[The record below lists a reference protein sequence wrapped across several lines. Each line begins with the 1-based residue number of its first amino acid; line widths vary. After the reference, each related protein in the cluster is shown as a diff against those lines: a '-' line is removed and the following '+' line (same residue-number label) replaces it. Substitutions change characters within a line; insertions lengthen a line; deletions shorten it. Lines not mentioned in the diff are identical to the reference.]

1 MAKSIQEYVDSLY
14 NQGLNNANNLK
25 EQRTRA
31 DEAFIKQVQDA
42 IDKSTASAAKPYQTQ
57 IEQLPSQY
65 QKLVDTNA
73 VQELV
78 NRRQVQETMA
88 NMGLTDSG
96 LNRTQQTAIAIQRG
110 NADAAARLE
119 QQQKT
124 QELQDKIAQ
133 LMESGAAQKQQ
144 QEAAIRNDSA
154 NWYNNLLGNMY
165 NNAVN
170 MGYNQYN
177 TDVAREDENKRWAEQ
192 LRQNEL
198 DRQEQ
203 IRQNELDRQARLD
216 AAKEQA
222 AAAKEQAAA
231 AQKQAELEARQQA
244 FENTMKIVD
253 AMNKAGASQ
262 EDIYSYL
269 NSTGY
274 VKNGA
279 GENLYLDSGTAGK
292 TYKYAPQPRG
302 NYLLNEMVAG
312 RMTKQEAVD
321 DIIKN
326 FNFDAN
332 AMKTAA
338 EAAGVTDL
346 LYNKLASTI
355 DTSSLD
361 EKTKYSAQYRGRY
374 LGPKIINGKM
384 TKKEAVADIMNSF
397 KGNDAAMVVAAQEA
411 GVLPELMER
420 YR

>member
-25 EQRTRA
+25 EQRTQA

-42 IDKSTASAAKPYQTQ
+42 IDKSTASSAKSYQTQ

-65 QKLVDTNA
+65 QKLYDTNA

-133 LMESGAAQKQQ
+133 LIESGAAQKQQ

-154 NWYNNLLGNMY
+154 NWYNNLLGDIY
-165 NNAVN
+165 NNSVN

-177 TDVAREDENKRWAEQ
+177 TDVAREDENKRWEEQ

-198 DRQEQ
+198 DRQTQ
-203 IRQNELDRQARLD
+203 LN
-216 AAKEQA
+216 
-222 AAAKEQAAA
+222 AAKEQAAA
-231 AQKQAELEARQQA
+231 AQKQAELEAQQQA

-253 AMNKAGASQ
+253 AMNKADASQ

-274 VKNGA
+274 MKNGTSTA
-279 GENLYLDSGTAGK
+279 TLDQKTRDSAYYRGTYLAGK
-292 TYKYAPQPRG
+292 IS
-302 NYLLNEMVAG
+302 AG
-312 RMTKQEAVD
+312 KMTKQEAVA
-321 DIIKN
+321 DIVN
-326 FNFDAN
+326 SFNGNTA
-332 AMKTAA
+332 AMKVAA
-338 EAAGVTDL
+338 EKAGLTEEL
-346 LYNKLASTI
+346 NSILPSSNHSNRTKSLSASDIANITEKAMEI
-355 DTSSLD
+355 YDTSGSAGL
-361 EKTKYSAQYRGRY
+361 EKYLNLQIAGGILTDAQAIAMY
-374 LGPKIINGKM
+374 
-384 TKKEAVADIMNSF
+384 EA
-397 KGNDAAMVVAAQEA
+397 
-411 GVLPELMER
+411 MEG
-420 YR
+420 

>member
-25 EQRTRA
+25 EQRTQA

-65 QKLVDTNA
+65 QKLYDTNA

-154 NWYNNLLGNMY
+154 NWYNNLLGDMY

-198 DRQEQ
+198 DRQAQ
-203 IRQNELDRQARLD
+203 LD

-222 AAAKEQAAA
+222 AAV
-231 AQKQAELEARQQA
+231 QKQAELEAQQQA

-253 AMNKAGASQ
+253 AMNKADASQ

-312 RMTKQEAVD
+312 RMTKQEVVD

>member
-25 EQRTRA
+25 EQRTQA

-65 QKLVDTNA
+65 QKLYDTNA

-154 NWYNNLLGNMY
+154 NWYNNLLGDMY

-198 DRQEQ
+198 DRQAQ
-203 IRQNELDRQARLD
+203 LN
-216 AAKEQA
+216 
-222 AAAKEQAAA
+222 AAKEQAAA
-231 AQKQAELEARQQA
+231 AQKQAELEAQQQA

-253 AMNKAGASQ
+253 AMNKADASQ

-269 NSTGY
+269 ASAGY
-274 VKNGA
+274 VKNGTSTA
-279 GENLYLDSGTAGK
+279 TLDQK
-292 TYKYAPQPRG
+292 TKDSAYYRG
-302 NYLLNEMVAG
+302 NYLAG
-312 RMTKQEAVD
+312 KISAGKMTKQEAVA
-321 DIIKN
+321 DIVN
-326 FNFDAN
+326 SFNGNTA
-332 AMKTAA
+332 AMKVAA
-338 EAAGVTDL
+338 EKAGLTEEL
-346 LYNKLASTI
+346 NSILPSSNRSNRTKSLSASDIANITEKAMEI
-355 DTSSLD
+355 YDTSGSAGL
-361 EKTKYSAQYRGRY
+361 EKYLNLQIAGGILTDAQAIAMY
-374 LGPKIINGKM
+374 
-384 TKKEAVADIMNSF
+384 EA
-397 KGNDAAMVVAAQEA
+397 
-411 GVLPELMER
+411 MEG
-420 YR
+420 

>member
-25 EQRTRA
+25 EQRTQA

-65 QKLVDTNA
+65 QKLYDTNA

-154 NWYNNLLGNMY
+154 NWYNNLLGDMY

-198 DRQEQ
+198 DRQAQ
-203 IRQNELDRQARLD
+203 LD
-216 AAKEQA
+216 
-222 AAAKEQAAA
+222 AAKEQAAA
-231 AQKQAELEARQQA
+231 AQKQAELEAQQQA

-253 AMNKAGASQ
+253 AMNKADASQ

-269 NSTGY
+269 ASAGY
-274 VKNGA
+274 VKNGTSTA
-279 GENLYLDSGTAGK
+279 TLDQK
-292 TYKYAPQPRG
+292 TKDSAYYRG
-302 NYLLNEMVAG
+302 NYLAG
-312 RMTKQEAVD
+312 KISAGKMTKQEAVA
-321 DIIKN
+321 DIVN
-326 FNFDAN
+326 SFNGNTA
-332 AMKTAA
+332 AMKVAA
-338 EAAGVTDL
+338 EKAGLTEEL
-346 LYNKLASTI
+346 NSILPSSNRSNRTKSLSASDIANITEKAMEI
-355 DTSSLD
+355 YDTSGSAGL
-361 EKTKYSAQYRGRY
+361 EKYLNLQIAGGILTDAQA
-374 LGPKIINGKM
+374 IAM
-384 TKKEAVADIMNSF
+384 CEAM
-397 KGNDAAMVVAAQEA
+397 KG
-411 GVLPELMER
+411 
-420 YR
+420 

>member
-25 EQRTRA
+25 EQRTQA

-65 QKLVDTNA
+65 QKLYDTNA

-154 NWYNNLLGNMY
+154 NWYNNLLGDMY

-198 DRQEQ
+198 DRQAQ
-203 IRQNELDRQARLD
+203 LD
-216 AAKEQA
+216 AAK
-222 AAAKEQAAA
+222 
-231 AQKQAELEARQQA
+231 KQAELEAQQQA

-253 AMNKAGASQ
+253 AMNKADASQ

-269 NSTGY
+269 ASAGY
-274 VKNGA
+274 VKNGTSTA
-279 GENLYLDSGTAGK
+279 TLDQK
-292 TYKYAPQPRG
+292 TKDSAYYRG
-302 NYLLNEMVAG
+302 NYLAG
-312 RMTKQEAVD
+312 KISAGKMTKQEAVA
-321 DIIKN
+321 DIVN
-326 FNFDAN
+326 SFNGNTA
-332 AMKTAA
+332 AMKVAA
-338 EAAGVTDL
+338 EKAGLTEEL
-346 LYNKLASTI
+346 NSILPSSNRSNRTKSLSASDIANITEKAMEI
-355 DTSSLD
+355 YDTSGSAGL
-361 EKTKYSAQYRGRY
+361 EKYLNLQIAGGILTDAQAIAMY
-374 LGPKIINGKM
+374 
-384 TKKEAVADIMNSF
+384 EA
-397 KGNDAAMVVAAQEA
+397 
-411 GVLPELMER
+411 MEG
-420 YR
+420 

>member
-25 EQRTRA
+25 EQRTQA

-65 QKLVDTNA
+65 QKLYDTNA

-144 QEAAIRNDSA
+144 QEAAIRNNSA
-154 NWYNNLLGNMY
+154 NWYNNLLGDMY

-198 DRQEQ
+198 DRQAQ
-203 IRQNELDRQARLD
+203 LD
-216 AAKEQA
+216 
-222 AAAKEQAAA
+222 AAKEQAAA
-231 AQKQAELEARQQA
+231 AQKQAAAAQKQAELEAKQQA

-253 AMNKAGASQ
+253 AMNKADASQ

-269 NSTGY
+269 ASAGY
-274 VKNGA
+274 VKNGTSTA
-279 GENLYLDSGTAGK
+279 TLDQK
-292 TYKYAPQPRG
+292 TKDSAYYRG
-302 NYLLNEMVAG
+302 NYLAG
-312 RMTKQEAVD
+312 KISAGKMTKQEAVA
-321 DIIKN
+321 DIVN
-326 FNFDAN
+326 SFNGNTA
-332 AMKTAA
+332 AMKVAA
-338 EAAGVTDL
+338 EKAGLTEELNSILPSSNRSNRTKSLSVSDIANITEKAMEI
-346 LYNKLASTI
+346 Y
-355 DTSSLD
+355 DTSGSAGL
-361 EKTKYSAQYRGRY
+361 EKYLNLQIAGGILTDAQAIAMY
-374 LGPKIINGKM
+374 
-384 TKKEAVADIMNSF
+384 EA
-397 KGNDAAMVVAAQEA
+397 
-411 GVLPELMER
+411 MEG
-420 YR
+420 

>member
-14 NQGLNNANNLK
+14 NQGLNNTNNLK
-25 EQRTRA
+25 EQRTQA

-65 QKLVDTNA
+65 QKLYDTNA

-154 NWYNNLLGNMY
+154 NWYNNLLGDMY

-198 DRQEQ
+198 DRQAQ
-203 IRQNELDRQARLD
+203 LD
-216 AAKEQA
+216 
-222 AAAKEQAAA
+222 AAKEQAAA
-231 AQKQAELEARQQA
+231 AQKQAELEAQQQA
-244 FENTMKIVD
+244 FENTMKVID
-253 AMNKAGASQ
+253 AMKKADASQ

-279 GENLYLDSGTAGK
+279 GENIYLDSGTAGK

-312 RMTKQEAVD
+312 RMTKQEVVD

>member
-25 EQRTRA
+25 EQRTQA

-65 QKLVDTNA
+65 QKLYDTNA

-154 NWYNNLLGNMY
+154 NWYNNLLGDMY

-198 DRQEQ
+198 DRQAQ
-203 IRQNELDRQARLD
+203 LD

-222 AAAKEQAAA
+222 
-231 AQKQAELEARQQA
+231 ELEAQQQA

-253 AMNKAGASQ
+253 AMNKADASQ

-269 NSTGY
+269 ASAGY
-274 VKNGA
+274 VKNGTSTA
-279 GENLYLDSGTAGK
+279 TLDQK
-292 TYKYAPQPRG
+292 TKDSAYYRG
-302 NYLLNEMVAG
+302 NYLAG
-312 RMTKQEAVD
+312 KISAGKMTKQEAVA
-321 DIIKN
+321 DIVN
-326 FNFDAN
+326 SFNGNTA
-332 AMKTAA
+332 AMKVAA
-338 EAAGVTDL
+338 EKAGLTEEL
-346 LYNKLASTI
+346 NSILPSSNRSNRTKSLSASDIANITEKAMEI
-355 DTSSLD
+355 YDTSGSAGL
-361 EKTKYSAQYRGRY
+361 EKYLNLQIAGGILTDAQAIAMY
-374 LGPKIINGKM
+374 
-384 TKKEAVADIMNSF
+384 EA
-397 KGNDAAMVVAAQEA
+397 
-411 GVLPELMER
+411 MEG
-420 YR
+420 

>member
-25 EQRTRA
+25 EQRTQA

-65 QKLVDTNA
+65 QKLYDTNA

-154 NWYNNLLGNMY
+154 NWYNNLLGDMY

-198 DRQEQ
+198 DRQAQ
-203 IRQNELDRQARLD
+203 LD
-216 AAKEQA
+216 
-222 AAAKEQAAA
+222 A
-231 AQKQAELEARQQA
+231 AQKQAELEAQQQA

-253 AMNKAGASQ
+253 AMNKADASQ

-269 NSTGY
+269 ASAGY
-274 VKNGA
+274 VKNGTSTA
-279 GENLYLDSGTAGK
+279 TLDQK
-292 TYKYAPQPRG
+292 TKDSAYYRG
-302 NYLLNEMVAG
+302 NYLAG
-312 RMTKQEAVD
+312 KISAGKMTKQEAVA
-321 DIIKN
+321 DIVN
-326 FNFDAN
+326 SFNGNTA
-332 AMKTAA
+332 AMKVAA
-338 EAAGVTDL
+338 EKAGLTEEL
-346 LYNKLASTI
+346 NSILPSSNRSNRTKSLSASDIANITEKAMEI
-355 DTSSLD
+355 YDTSGSAGL
-361 EKTKYSAQYRGRY
+361 EKYLNLQIAGGILTDAQAIAMY
-374 LGPKIINGKM
+374 
-384 TKKEAVADIMNSF
+384 EA
-397 KGNDAAMVVAAQEA
+397 
-411 GVLPELMER
+411 MEG
-420 YR
+420 

>member
-25 EQRTRA
+25 EQRTQA

-65 QKLVDTNA
+65 QKLYDTNA

-154 NWYNNLLGNMY
+154 NWYNNLLGDMY

-198 DRQEQ
+198 DRQAQ
-203 IRQNELDRQARLD
+203 LD
-216 AAKEQA
+216 
-222 AAAKEQAAA
+222 AAKEQAAA
-231 AQKQAELEARQQA
+231 AQKQAELEAQQQA

-253 AMNKAGASQ
+253 AMNKADASQ

-269 NSTGY
+269 ASAGY
-274 VKNGA
+274 VKNGTSTA
-279 GENLYLDSGTAGK
+279 TLDQK
-292 TYKYAPQPRG
+292 TKDSAYYRG
-302 NYLLNEMVAG
+302 NYLAG
-312 RMTKQEAVD
+312 KISAGKMTKQEAVA
-321 DIIKN
+321 DIVN
-326 FNFDAN
+326 SFNGNTA
-332 AMKTAA
+332 AMKVAA
-338 EAAGVTDL
+338 EKAGLTEEL
-346 LYNKLASTI
+346 NSILPSSNRSNRTKSLSASDIANITEKAMEI
-355 DTSSLD
+355 YDTSGSAGL
-361 EKTKYSAQYRGRY
+361 EKYLNLQIAGGILTDAQAIAMY
-374 LGPKIINGKM
+374 
-384 TKKEAVADIMNSF
+384 EA
-397 KGNDAAMVVAAQEA
+397 
-411 GVLPELMER
+411 MEG
-420 YR
+420 

>member
-1 MAKSIQEYVDSLY
+1 MAQSIQEYVDSLY

-25 EQRTRA
+25 EQRTQA

-42 IDKSTASAAKPYQTQ
+42 IDKSTASAAKQYQTQ

-65 QKLVDTNA
+65 QKLYDTNA

-154 NWYNNLLGNMY
+154 NWYNNLLGDMY

-198 DRQEQ
+198 DRQAQ
-203 IRQNELDRQARLD
+203 LD
-216 AAKEQA
+216 
-222 AAAKEQAAA
+222 AAKEQAAA
-231 AQKQAELEARQQA
+231 AQKQAELEAQQQA

-253 AMNKAGASQ
+253 AMNKADASQ

-312 RMTKQEAVD
+312 RMTKQEVVD

>member
-25 EQRTRA
+25 EQRTQA

-65 QKLVDTNA
+65 QKLYDTNA

-154 NWYNNLLGNMY
+154 NWYNNLLGDMY

-198 DRQEQ
+198 DRQAQ
-203 IRQNELDRQARLD
+203 LD
-216 AAKEQA
+216 
-222 AAAKEQAAA
+222 AAKEQAAA
-231 AQKQAELEARQQA
+231 AQKQAELEAQQQA

-253 AMNKAGASQ
+253 AMNKADASQ

-269 NSTGY
+269 ASAGY
-274 VKNGA
+274 VKNGTSTA
-279 GENLYLDSGTAGK
+279 TLDQKTKDSAYYRGTYLAGK
-292 TYKYAPQPRG
+292 IS
-302 NYLLNEMVAG
+302 AG
-312 RMTKQEAVD
+312 KMTKQEAVA
-321 DIIKN
+321 DIVN
-326 FNFDAN
+326 SFNGNTA
-332 AMKTAA
+332 AMKVAA
-338 EAAGVTDL
+338 EKAGLTEEL
-346 LYNKLASTI
+346 NSILPSSNRSNRTKSLSASDIANITEKAMEI
-355 DTSSLD
+355 YDTSGSAGL
-361 EKTKYSAQYRGRY
+361 EKYLNLQIAGGILTDAQAIAMY
-374 LGPKIINGKM
+374 
-384 TKKEAVADIMNSF
+384 EA
-397 KGNDAAMVVAAQEA
+397 
-411 GVLPELMER
+411 MEG
-420 YR
+420 

>member
-25 EQRTRA
+25 EQRTQA

-65 QKLVDTNA
+65 QKLYDTNA

-154 NWYNNLLGNMY
+154 NWYNNLLGDMY

-192 LRQNEL
+192 LRQNK
-198 DRQEQ
+198 
-203 IRQNELDRQARLD
+203 LDRQAQLD

-222 AAAKEQAAA
+222 DAAK
-231 AQKQAELEARQQA
+231 KQAELEAQQQA

-253 AMNKAGASQ
+253 AMNKADASQ

-312 RMTKQEAVD
+312 RMTKQEVVD

-326 FNFDAN
+326 FNFDDAN

>member
-25 EQRTRA
+25 EQRTQA

-65 QKLVDTNA
+65 QKLYDTNA

-154 NWYNNLLGNMY
+154 NWYNNLLGDMY

-198 DRQEQ
+198 DRQAQ
-203 IRQNELDRQARLD
+203 LD
-216 AAKEQA
+216 
-222 AAAKEQAAA
+222 AAKEQAAA
-231 AQKQAELEARQQA
+231 AQKQAELEAQQQA

-253 AMNKAGASQ
+253 AMNKADASQ

-312 RMTKQEAVD
+312 RMTKREVVD

>member
-14 NQGLNNANNLK
+14 NQGLNNTNNLK
-25 EQRTRA
+25 EQRTQA

-154 NWYNNLLGNMY
+154 NWYNNLLGDMY

-198 DRQEQ
+198 DRQAQ
-203 IRQNELDRQARLD
+203 LD
-216 AAKEQA
+216 
-222 AAAKEQAAA
+222 AAKEQAAA
-231 AQKQAELEARQQA
+231 AQKQAELEAFVASEKANLEADAKTQQQA
-244 FENTMKIVD
+244 FENAMKIVD
-253 AMNKAGASQ
+253 ALEKSGVQ
-262 EDIYSYL
+262 PEDIYSYL
-269 NSTGY
+269 NGTGY
-274 VKNGA
+274 MQSNGLL
-279 GENLYLDSGTAGK
+279 GNNSSGSGTTNSLADISVNSLDQK
-292 TYKYAPQPRG
+292 TKDSAYYRG
-302 NYLLNEMVAG
+302 NYLAGKISAG
-312 RMTKQEAVD
+312 RMTKWEAVN
-321 DIIKN
+321 DIIATYQDN
-326 FNFDAN
+326 FP
-332 AMKTAA
+332 AMKVAA
-338 EAAGVTDL
+338 EKAGVMNEL
-346 LYNKLASTI
+346 LS
-355 DTSSLD
+355 
-361 EKTKYSAQYRGRY
+361 
-374 LGPKIINGKM
+374 
-384 TKKEAVADIMNSF
+384 
-397 KGNDAAMVVAAQEA
+397 
-411 GVLPELMER
+411 R